1 VSKTKLRAH
10 KIFDPAYFPHT
21 ALTEPLLSA
30 HLAGIGQVEDIGNIV
45 HPRYTHST
53 ANWEKYR
60 YTLESQREYV
70 EKYLK
75 KFSDREDTTDFDR
88 RKAITYVPSFARS
101 NLLEVTNSIHQRLI
115 DVTRTG
121 GSSDYQQS
129 TDGLNGG
136 VDLNSN
142 SMNSF
147 LGQQVLQELAGMGK
161 VGLYVD
167 MPPLFGETAAD
178 QRGKR
183 PYSYLYQAED
193 ILNWEFTADG
203 KPSQLQMVL
212 LRDHF
217 FTKHESL
224 GLPQEEQ
231 TRYRMLWIENGQ
243 VFIQFFDSKGITIS
257 PNGLPDTSG
266 PIALNIPRI
275 PFVILELSD
284 SLLADVCDVQIALM
298 NMASSD
304 ISYSLKSNYPF
315 YVEKFNPV
323 SSPQHIKR
331 PNNPDNEGEAAQQ
344 TAGKKEIK
352 TGGTSGRQI
361 PKDMDYP
368 IFLSPS
374 AEPLRASMEKQ
385 GELKQ
390 DIRNLMNL
398 SLSRV
403 TATRASAES
412 KDRDDRALEAGLSAI
427 GLELEVGERDFAEI
441 WASYEG
447 GKSATVNYPEN
458 WDIRTDEDRR
468 TEAKELRESAIQ
480 IPSPTY
486 KKAVA
491 KRTVHLVM
499 GNRVSDEDLTKMEK
513 EIDDADFTIIDP
525 DIIEKDVE
533 QGILSAKDAAK
544 AKNYPEGTTE
554 EAQKEHAE
562 RLARIKEAQA
572 GPEARGVADE
582 DGQTNSGKIEKQ
594 QSRQT
599 DEDGTVTDKTRGEGE

>member
-1 VSKTKLRAH
+1 MNLRPH
-10 KIFDPAYFPHT
+10 NIFDPAYFPHT
-21 ALTEPLLSA
+21 AITEPLLSA
-30 HLAGIGQVEDIGNIV
+30 HLSGIGQVEDIGNVV

-53 ANWEKYR
+53 RNWEKYR
-60 YTLESQREYV
+60 FTLESQREYV
-70 EKYLK
+70 EKYLR
-75 KFSDREDTTDFDR
+75 KFSDREDGGDFTR
-88 RKAITYVPSFARS
+88 RKDITYVPSFARS

-115 DVTRTG
+115 DVTRVG
-121 GSSDYQQS
+121 GSGDYQQA
-129 TDGLNGG
+129 TDGLRGG
-136 VDLNSN
+136 VDLKSN

-147 LGQQVLQELAGMGK
+147 LGQQVLQELTGMGK
-161 VGLYVD
+161 VGLYID

-183 PYSYLYQAED
+183 PYTYLYQAED

-203 KPSQLQMVL
+203 QPAQLQMVL

-217 FTKHESL
+217 FKQHSVL
-224 GLPQEEQ
+224 GLPQKEHTQ
-231 TRYRMLWIENGQ
+231 FRLLWIENGQ
-243 VFIQFFDSKGITIS
+243 VFIQFFDHDGKTVS
-257 PNGLPDTSG
+257 PAGLPDSSG

-315 YVEKFNPV
+315 YVEKFNPIAT
-323 SSPQHIKR
+323 PQHIKR
-331 PNNPDNEGEAAQQ
+331 PNNPDNQGEAAQQ
-344 TAGKKEIK
+344 KSGGKDVK
-352 TGGTSGRQI
+352 TGTASGRQI
-361 PKDMDYP
+361 PKDLDYP

-385 GELKQ
+385 AELKQ

-447 GKSATVNYPEN
+447 GEPATVNYPEN

-468 TEAKELRESAIQ
+468 KEAEELRESAIQ

-491 KRTVHLVM
+491 KRTVTLVM
-499 GNRVSDEDLTKMEK
+499 GNRVSDEDLAKMQK

-525 DIIEKDVE
+525 GIIEKDVE
-533 QGILSAKDAAK
+533 QGILSAEDAAK
-544 AKNYPEGTTE
+544 AKNYPEGTVQK
-554 EAQKEHAE
+554 AQAEHAE

-582 DGQTNSGKIEKQ
+582 DGETDSGKIEKE

-599 DEDGTVTDKTRGEGE
+599 DEDGEVSDKTRGEGA